1 MHSVQY
7 LEDQTLSHHTV
18 TNTKSCRLRSFRNWT
33 VMQFGWANCMC
44 CDPVADD
51 PECRVH
57 LDFTQPKKKKKK
69 PKRHSTFCVCIGFLL
84 QTELLY
90 SNQISHTAVQ
100 DFYCICSIVQRYN
113 QWCNPDTPSRPHHAP
128 KEHLCRQTINA
139 GDLSRRLLQYNT
151 NPNSHCSKIF
161 KRCLR
166 THLFLLCI

>member
-57 LDFTQPKKKKKK
+57 LDFTQPKKKKKNLNVT
-69 PKRHSTFCVCIGFLL
+69 PLFVYALASFCR
-84 QTELLY
+84 Q
-90 SNQISHTAVQ
+90 N
-100 DFYCICSIVQRYN
+100 YCIQIKSLTLPFRTFTASAPQFKDIINDVIQILPQDHTTHPKSTCVAKLSMQEICQDVCFSTIQIQILTAQR
-113 QWCNPDTPSRPHHAP
+113 
-128 KEHLCRQTINA
+128 
-139 GDLSRRLLQYNT
+139 
-151 NPNSHCSKIF
+151 F
-161 KRCLR
+161 LR
-166 THLFLLCI
+166 DV